1 MTILTLTR
9 VIRTTDEWD
18 FKRIVEYAE
27 ESCRQIAVTTA
38 LNAVSKAKK
47 ENEFMA
53 RLQWI
58 AQHNDYKFNID
69 TDFSK
74 PNEWGLFDS
83 LMYYPILLAFCGV
96 DEFSLDTEIR
106 YTIYDYT
113 LSNDVKTLIKQF
125 LEKDEQSYVD
135 GILSLDIDTLK
146 EIFFRCIFAGG
157 FELPTYSQLSDEF
170 KRQIHYIKTY

>member
-1 MTILTLTR
+1 MTTLTR

-47 ENEFMA
+47 ENEFMT

-74 PNEWGLFDS
+74 PNLEWGLFDS

-125 LEKDEQSYVD
+125 LKKDEQSYVD

-146 EIFFRCIFAGG
+146 EIFFRCIFADG
-157 FELPTYSQLSDEF
+157 FELPTYSQLLEEF